1 MFLILASQLIIN
13 EVMNYPNDEVCGEFV
28 EIYNNSNDTIYLNG
42 FKITDKGD
50 VDNIVQVQDSPP
62 YITSRLFILPNEYT
76 LIIDM
81 DYFSSCTI
89 NYNLF
94 GNVLT
99 TNDAS
104 IGNGLARNDSIYI
117 INANN
122 DTISSF
128 EKPILNVPKGYSV
141 ERINFN
147 IDEWG
152 ISLILNGTPN
162 AQNSIFS
169 NSLIKVDSIYIIS
182 GNLKINIKNLSNTNY
197 NDSVKVV
204 SGDTFNFQVSIP
216 ANSSYEIQIS
226 MNLLKSSKI
235 EIYAQNFYNYF
246 YVPIYYPAL
255 IINEI
260 EYDNNPEWFEI
271 YNATNIDIELSK
283 FRIKDLSGNEFR
295 LSGKIEPNGFKVFKA
310 DSFSDFISLNN
321 NYESLVLISDFNFLF
336 DSVYYTSGYGGEGVL
351 TLEKINPSLK
361 GYLKDSWKSSIV
373 EYGTPNRINSVYV
386 SDSALNLEIYIS
398 NKRVKKGEILT
409 ISAYLNYNDDVEVYL
424 FDDIGRLISKVYS
437 VRNTNRL
444 VFNLNT
450 HNLKGGIYILLF
462 KGSKFNK
469 KTYFRVVE

>member
-1 MFLILASQLIIN
+1 MLLILFLQLVIN

-28 EIYNNSNDTIYLNG
+28 EIYNNSNGTIYLNG
-42 FKITDKGD
+42 FKITDKED
-50 VDNIVQVQDSPP
+50 VDNIIQVQNPPP

-76 LIIDM
+76 IIIDR
-81 DYFSSCTI
+81 DYFSNCTL

-99 TNDAS
+99 TDDAS
-104 IGNGLARNDSIYI
+104 IGNGLAKDDSIYI
-117 INANN
+117 INANG
-122 DTISSF
+122 DTTLRF
-128 EKPILNVPKGYSV
+128 EKPILNVPKDYSV

-152 ISLILNGTPN
+152 ISVSLNGTPN

-169 NSLIKVDSIYIIS
+169 SSLIKVDSIYMVLED
-182 GNLKINIKNLSNTNY
+182 LKINIKNLSNTNY
-197 NDSVKVV
+197 EDNVKVV

-226 MNLLKSSKI
+226 INLLKSPKI
-235 EIYAQNFYNYF
+235 EILAQNFYNFF
-246 YVPIYYPAL
+246 YIPIYYPAL

-271 YNATNIDIELSK
+271 YNATSVEIELSK

-295 LSGKIEPNGFKVFKA
+295 LIGKIEPNGFKVFRA
-310 DSFSDFISLNN
+310 DSFSDFISLND
-321 NYESLVLISDFNFLF
+321 NYESLVLISDFSFLF
-336 DSVYYTSGYGGEGVL
+336 DYGGESIS

-361 GYLKDSWKSSIV
+361 GYLKDSWKSSLI
-373 EYGTPNRINSVYV
+373 EYGTPNKTNSVYV

-398 NKRVKKGEILT
+398 NKRVKKGEVLT
-409 ISAYLNYNDDVEVYL
+409 ISAYLNYSDDVEVYL
-424 FDDIGRLISKVYS
+424 FDDIGRIISKVYS
-437 VRNTNRL
+437 VRNTNRI
-444 VFNLNT
+444 VFSLKT
-450 HNLKGGIYILLF
+450 DNLKNGIYILLF

-469 KTYFRVVE
+469 KAYFRVVE